1 MEIKERI
8 LATATELFLKEGVKR
23 VTMDELANTMG
34 MSKRTI
40 YEIFSNKDELLKE
53 CIEELIKKQ
62 RSVSEQINSQAESA
76 IHSFVAFL
84 EIGLEN
90 MKDSNPYFATDVQ
103 KYYPKVWESTLC
115 ANYDYNLNQI
125 STVLH
130 RGVNEGV
137 FLNNIKIPMLSK
149 LLLEQLTLMADTRV
163 FPPNIYPPADLFE
176 SLVLSFTRGISSPKG
191 LLILDDILSK
201 RNEIINNN

>member
-1 MEIKERI
+1 MEIRKRI
-8 LATATELFLKEGVKR
+8 LTTATELFLEEGVKR

-62 RSVSEQINSQAESA
+62 KSVNESISSKAESA
-76 IHSFVAFL
+76 IHSIVAFL

-90 MKDSNPYFATDVQ
+90 MKGSNPYFASDVQ
-103 KYYPKVWESTLC
+103 KYFPKVWKATLC

-125 STVLH
+125 STMLQ

-137 FLNNIKIPMLSK
+137 FLNNIKISLLSK
-149 LLLEQLTLMADTRV
+149 LLLEQLTLMADIRV
-163 FPPNIYPPADLFE
+163 FPPNIYPQADLFE
-176 SLVLSFTRGISSPKG
+176 SLILSFTRGISSPRG
-191 LLILDDILSK
+191 LIILDEILSK
-201 RNEIINNN
+201 KNETINNS